1 MLKTL
6 QGLSMPRRSILRRYS
21 GQKAARPGNQ
31 VRKARKAA
39 LLAVAI
45 FSVIATIGATLVIL
59 GIGIPGRAWG

>member
-6 QGLSMPRRSILRRYS
+6 QGVSLPRRSVVRRYS
-21 GQKAARPGNQ
+21 GLKEARPGNQ

-39 LLAVAI
+39 LWAVAA
-45 FSVIATIGATLVIL
+45 FAAIATVGATLVIL